1 MIIQGNNPYD
11 GRPVFILITCIVIA
25 VVSLIVLTVKICKRK
40 KKRSTGTITFFSI
53 ILACCIG
60 GIIFIGVGRKAK
72 NNDIYIDLDQK
83 ISLNMDFN
91 VHSYENINDLEVTF
105 VFRNKDGAIIS
116 TKVKTIGDVKRNK
129 NYVVTIKFTEFTI
142 TEIMKIE
149 RISAYVSDGR
159 TAYI

>member
-1 MIIQGNNPYD
+1 
-11 GRPVFILITCIVIA
+11 
-25 VVSLIVLTVKICKRK
+25 
-40 KKRSTGTITFFSI
+40 
-53 ILACCIG
+53 
-60 GIIFIGVGRKAK
+60 
-72 NNDIYIDLDQK
+72 
-83 ISLNMDFN
+83 MDFN

-142 TEIMKIE
+142 TEIMRIE

-159 TAYI
+159 TSYI